1 MLLDLKDIEWCHMVI
16 NEIQKKIFN
25 KINENEVIDFFQKS
39 IQIQSIT
46 KNEKKFSELIF
57 EKMQDIGF
65 DKLEKFDFKPG
76 RPDIFGITNK
86 TSDSNTLMFVGHTDT
101 VHIKGWKEY
110 WKGTKKEDP
119 FSGALIKNE
128 IWGRGSGDMK
138 AGLLAPLF
146 AIKAIKDSELK
157 IRGNVINI
165 LVGDEESGIENSGYS
180 DGIKAIVEKMKN
192 KQIPL
197 ADFAIYTEPTTLDI
211 YTAQIGFIIAEITIK
226 GKSAYYGKPW
236 LGIDAIKNANKLM
249 TRLIEYSNTIGN
261 KKRHGLLGRPFN
273 LITEIEGGGYIA
285 VPEESKIK
293 IIRKILPGE
302 SVDEVKVEI
311 EDILKQ
317 TNMDKGIK
325 TEIKYT
331 ASRDHRYGGMPSEIS
346 SDLEPVKLLE
356 RNIKDITGK
365 KEVVT
370 GSPYW
375 SEASFLIHQL
385 GIPTVYCGA
394 GDITNCHTLN
404 ERVKVEELFNS
415 IKIFI
420 SMIIDYCGVE

>member
-1 MLLDLKDIEWCHMVI
+1 MIISK
-16 NEIQKKIFN
+16 IQKKVYD
-25 KINENEVIDFFQKS
+25 KINENEIIDFFQKS
-39 IQIQSIT
+39 IQTQSIT
-46 KNEKKFSELIF
+46 GKEKKFSELIF
-57 EKMQDIGF
+57 RKMHDIGF
-65 DKLEKFDFKPG
+65 DELEKFDFKPE
-76 RPDIFGITNK
+76 RPDIFGIINKK
-86 TSDSNTLMFVGHTDT
+86 TSKENTLMFIGHTDT
-101 VHIKGWKEY
+101 VPIKGWKEH
-110 WKGTKKEDP
+110 WEGTNKEDP
-119 FSGALIKNE
+119 FSGTLIENE
-128 IWGRGSGDMK
+128 VWGRGSGDMK

-146 AIKAIKDSELK
+146 AIKAIKDSKLRIK
-157 IRGNVINI
+157 GSIINI

-211 YTAQIGFIIAEITIK
+211 YTAQIGFIIAEISIK

-236 LGIDAIKNANKLM
+236 LGVDAIKNANKLM
-249 TRLIEYSNTIGN
+249 TGLIEYSKSIWNECN
-261 KKRHGLLGRPFN
+261 HDLLGRPFN

-293 IIRKILPGE
+293 IIRKIIPGE
-302 SVDEVKVEI
+302 NVNKVKAEI
-311 EDILKQ
+311 EKIIKQ
-317 TNMDKGIK
+317 ANMDKGIK

-331 ASRDHRYGGMPSEIS
+331 ASRDHKYGGMPSEIPI
-346 SDLEPVKLLE
+346 DLKPIKLLE
-356 RNIKDITGK
+356 KNIKNITGNE
-365 KEVVT
+365 EVIK

-394 GDITNCHTLN
+394 GDITNCHTFN

-415 IKIFI
+415 VKVFI

>member
-1 MLLDLKDIEWCHMVI
+1 MFT
-16 NEIQKKIFN
+16 NKIREKIYN
-25 KINENEVIDFFQKS
+25 KINEDEIIDFFQKS
-39 IQIQSIT
+39 IQTQSIT
-46 KNEKKFSELIF
+46 RNEKKFSELIF
-57 EKMQDIGF
+57 KKMQDIGF
-65 DKLEKFDFKPG
+65 DKLEKFDFKPD
-76 RPDIFGITNK
+76 RPDIFGIINK
-86 TSDSNTLMFVGHTDT
+86 KNSKENTLMFVGHTDT
-101 VHIKGWKEY
+101 VHIKGWKEH
-110 WKGTKKEDP
+110 WEGTNKEDP
-119 FSGALIKNE
+119 FSGALIENE

-146 AIKAIKDSELK
+146 AIKAIKDSKLRIK
-157 IRGNVINI
+157 GSIINI

-192 KQIPL
+192 KKIPL
-197 ADFAIYTEPTTLDI
+197 ADFAIYTEPTTLDV
-211 YTAQIGFIIAEITIK
+211 YTAQIGFIIAEISIK

-236 LGIDAIKNANKLM
+236 LGVDAIKNAHKLM
-249 TRLIEYSNTIGN
+249 AGLMEYSDAIWN
-261 KKRHGLLGRPFN
+261 KNNHKLLGRPFN

-293 IIRKILPGE
+293 MIRKIIPGE
-302 SVDEVKVEI
+302 NVDEVKGEI
-311 EDILKQ
+311 EDILRQ
-317 TNMDKGIK
+317 ANMDKGIK

-331 ASRDHRYGGMPSEIS
+331 ASRDHEYGGMPSEIS
-346 SDLEPVKLLE
+346 SNIEPVSLLE
-356 RNIKDITGK
+356 KNIKNITGK
-365 KEVVT
+365 KKVIK

-394 GDITNCHTLN
+394 GDITNCHTYN